1 MIIKGL
7 ILSSFGK
14 FKGKKLV
21 LDEGLNVVYGE
32 NEAGKTTI
40 HKFIEGMF
48 FGFFKPYSKRRT
60 YTEEYNKYFP
70 MDQNEY
76 YGILKY
82 KYNEKTY
89 RIERNFTKEN
99 SDLKVFDD
107 ETGEDLTHMF
117 EYDSVSRLHNPASIH
132 MNLNRIVFKNTIS
145 VGQLDSKTDKELVK
159 EVKDSLINLGGS
171 LDEDISVKKVLEK
184 LEKQINDIGTEK
196 RVKTSPYGKIADEIA
211 ILENEKRSALLTLNE
226 IDKFLDEL
234 SIIKIDMESNINKKN
249 ELKEE
254 LKKLG
259 REERYRNYIDIKKLL
274 QEIDELERET
284 SLLSK
289 YNEISTEDYTE
300 IIKLNSSIES
310 LKERRESLVN
320 KERALQK
327 EINLLN
333 GRFGELSEKAIDN
346 NIKLD
351 LYTYEEIER
360 ELKDL
365 KENNKTTDLTNY
377 KEELKCVEI
386 EKKKL
391 KGLKIAS
398 LVILVAV
405 LALGI
410 INWKISM
417 IGILFILLTIYCFK
431 KEKELDLKAAN
442 TNRCIMD
449 IETKEKE
456 VNTRIENAESEMT
469 SILRKY
475 NTSSKIDLKMKI
487 DEYDND
493 YELRYKYNEVKK
505 QKEELKVEI
514 AEINDIYEGTE
525 ENRDYILGKNKLK
538 DIQEFKDALE
548 KRNEYKNLI
557 TILDSKMLILKNMK
571 ENKDINELEKE
582 FRNFDIE
589 ETSINKITLREK
601 EDINK
606 EISILEEDIEEKK
619 DKSAR
624 LEEKIKNLQQSARNI
639 LYIEEDI
646 NKKENEKQKYEEEL
660 TALNLAKDTINKVSV
675 NIQRDFSPKLNNIVS
690 NILSSITNDKYKDVK
705 IDENLNI
712 KVVDTNDKLVS
723 IENLSGGTIEQI
735 YLSIRLGINDV
746 INGDE
751 KLPLI
756 LDDSFIQYDETR
768 LTNILNFLYR
778 ESQTRQIIIFTC
790 QKREKEVIDRL
801 KIKHSFIEI

>member
-1 MIIKGL
+1 MIIKEL

-70 MDQNEY
+70 MDQNDY

-89 RIERNFTKEN
+89 RVERNFTKEN

-107 ETGEDLTHMF
+107 ETGEDVTHMF
-117 EYDSVSRLHNPASIH
+117 EYDSVFRLHNPASIH

-171 LDEDISVKKVLEK
+171 LDEDISVKKVIEK

-196 RVKTSPYGKIADEIA
+196 RVKTSPYGKVADEIA
-211 ILENEKRSALLTLNE
+211 ILKEEKRNTLLILNE
-226 IDKFLDEL
+226 IDKFLYEL
-234 SIIKIDMESNINKKN
+234 STIRIDIESNINKKS

-254 LKKLG
+254 LKKLE
-259 REERYRNYIDIKKLL
+259 REERYRNYIDIKKLV
-274 QEIDELERET
+274 QEIDELEREIN
-284 SLLSK
+284 LLSK

-300 IIKLNSSIES
+300 IVKLNSSIES
-310 LKERRESLVN
+310 LAERRESLVN
-320 KERALQK
+320 KERALQE

-333 GRFGELSEKAIDN
+333 NKFKELSEKTIDN

-351 LYTYEEIER
+351 LYTYEEIEI

-365 KENNKTTDLTNY
+365 KENNKTTDLTDY
-377 KEELKCVEI
+377 KEELKSVEI

-398 LVILVAV
+398 LLILVV
-405 LALGI
+405 FLALGI
-410 INWKISM
+410 ISWKISM
-417 IGILFILLTIYCFK
+417 IGILFILLTIYCFR
-431 KEKELDLKAAN
+431 KEKELDLKAVNAN
-442 TNRCIMD
+442 RYIMD
-449 IETKEKE
+449 IESKENE
-456 VNTRIENAESEMT
+456 VNTRIENIESEMAA
-469 SILRKY
+469 ILGKY
-475 NTSSKIDLKMKI
+475 NISSKIDLKMKI

-493 YELRYKYNEVKK
+493 YEIRYKYNEVKK

-514 AEINDIYEGTE
+514 EEINDIYEGTE
-525 ENRDYILGKNKLK
+525 ENREYILGKNQLK
-538 DIQEFKDALE
+538 NIHEFRDALE
-548 KRNEYKNLI
+548 KRNKYKHLI
-557 TILDSKMLILKNMK
+557 TILDSKKLILENMK
-571 ENKDINELEKE
+571 NNKDIDELEKE
-582 FRNFDIE
+582 FKNFDIE
-589 ETSINKITLREK
+589 ETSINKIALREK
-601 EDINK
+601 EDINGDINRLDK
-606 EISILEEDIEEKK
+606 DIEEKR

-624 LEEKIKNLQQSARNI
+624 LEEKIKNLQQSVRNI

-646 NKKENEKQKYEEEL
+646 NKKETEKQKYEEEL
-660 TALNLAKDTINKVSV
+660 SALSLAKDTINKVSV

-790 QKREKEVIDRL
+790 QKREKEIIDRL
-801 KIKHSFIEI
+801 KINHSFIEI